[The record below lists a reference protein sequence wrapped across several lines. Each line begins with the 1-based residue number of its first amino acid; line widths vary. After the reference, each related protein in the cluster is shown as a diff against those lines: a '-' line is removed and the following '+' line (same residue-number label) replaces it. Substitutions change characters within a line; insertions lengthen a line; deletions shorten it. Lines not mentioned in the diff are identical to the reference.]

1 MSIPF
6 NADEIFEMAEQIER
20 KAASFYRRA
29 AQVTDDRGLRE
40 RLLGLA
46 AMENEHE
53 KVFAGMRSGLSQE
66 EKKPAVAD
74 PWGEAVLYLRGIADG
89 YVLAARANP
98 AGWLTGKE
106 TKQDILRA
114 AIGYEKDSI
123 VFYLGM
129 KEAVPQGRGKERI
142 DAIIK
147 EEMGHIA
154 ALSGEL
160 AASKQ

>member
-6 NADEIFEMAEQIER
+6 NADEVFEMAEQIER
-20 KAASFYRRA
+20 NAASFYRRA
-29 AQVTDDRGLRE
+29 AQVADDTDLRD
-40 RLLGLA
+40 RLLQLA
-46 AMENEHE
+46 VMENDHE
-53 KVFAGMRSGLSQE
+53 KVFATMRKELSQE
-66 EKKPAVAD
+66 EKKSAVAD

-89 YVLAARANP
+89 RVFAARADP
-98 AGWLTGKE
+98 AEWLTGKE
-106 TKQDILRA
+106 TRQDILRA

-129 KEAVPQGRGKERI
+129 KDAVPQGRGRDRI

-160 AASKQ
+160 TASER